1 MSDAPSWWYAK
12 PGLAAWALSPLA
24 AIYGRIGAMRMAS
37 APKAISRLPVLC
49 VGNFVAG
56 GAGKTP
62 TAIAIAKQVRAM
74 GLRPGFLS
82 RGYGSNAKGAV
93 VVDVKSHNA
102 RDVGDEPMVLALY
115 ATTVVSPDR
124 QAGAALLQANDVDFI
139 IMDDGFQNPTL
150 RKDMNLVVV
159 DGTRGVGNGFAMP
172 SGPLRASLQQQLRYA
187 DRLLLIGSGAASKDV
202 VRRAARMAKPILQA
216 DIAVRQGERFDGRK
230 VMAFCGLA
238 DPEKFFAT
246 LKALGADVVEEKAF
260 GDHHAYSAGE
270 CRELLTR
277 SQELGLP
284 LVTTQKDEVRLVRA
298 GEAQA
303 ELRKAI
309 DVLVID
315 LLFET
320 EKTVRSL
327 IEDTKKRAANYR
339 LKNPPNIESAEI
351 ADA

>member
-1 MSDAPSWWYAK
+1 MSDAPSWWYR
-12 PGLAAWALSPLA
+12 PGGVAAWALSPFS
-24 AIYGRIGAMRMAS
+24 AIFGHIGAMRMA
-37 APKAISRLPVLC
+37 APPKAVSRLPVLC

-93 VVDVKSHNA
+93 LVDVKVHNS
-102 RDVGDEPMVLALY
+102 RDVGDEPMILALY
-115 ATTVVSPDR
+115 ATTVVCADR
-124 QAGAALLQANDVDFI
+124 VAGAALLQSCDVDFI

-150 RKDMNLVVV
+150 RKDMNVVVV
-159 DGTRGVGNGFAMP
+159 DGGRGVGNGFPMP
-172 SGPLRASLQQQLRYA
+172 SGPLRATLAKQMTMA
-187 DRLLLIGSGAASKDV
+187 DRILLIGSGAASGDV
-202 VRRAARMAKPILQA
+202 VRRAARMAKPIMQA
-216 DIAVRQGERFDGRK
+216 DIAVRQGERFDGSK

-246 LKALGADVVEEKAF
+246 LKALGADVVEEQAF

-270 CRELLTR
+270 CRELMSR
-277 SQELGLP
+277 ASELGMP

-320 EKTVRSL
+320 ERTVTSL
-327 IEDTKKRAANYR
+327 IEDTRKRAATYR
-339 LKNPPNIESAEI
+339 LKNPANI
-351 ADA
+351 ADAAQPES

>member
-1 MSDAPSWWYAK
+1 MSDAPSWWYRK
-12 PGLAAWALSPLA
+12 SGLVAWALSPFA
-24 AIYGRIGAMRMAS
+24 AIYGRIGAMRMGA
-37 APKAISRLPVLC
+37 APKAVSRLPVLC

-82 RGYGSNAKGAV
+82 RGYGSNAKSATL
-93 VVDVKSHNA
+93 VDVKTHNA
-102 RDVGDEPMVLALY
+102 RDVGDEPMMLALY

-124 QAGAALLQANDVDFI
+124 TAGAALLQSCDVDFI

-150 RKDMNLVVV
+150 RKDMNLIVV
-159 DGTRGVGNGFAMP
+159 DGGRGVGNGFPMP
-172 SGPLRASLQQQLRYA
+172 AGPLRATLREQMRLA
-187 DRLLLIGSGAASKDV
+187 DRVLLIGSGSASGDV
-202 VRRAARMAKPILQA
+202 VRRAAKMAKPILQA

-238 DPEKFFAT
+238 DTEKFFAT
-246 LKALGADVVEEKAF
+246 LKALGADVVEEQAF

-270 CRELLTR
+270 CRELMAR
-277 SQELGLP
+277 SSELGLP
-284 LVTTQKDEVRLVRA
+284 LVTTHKDEVRLVRS

-303 ELRKAI
+303 ELRKAV

-320 EKTVRSL
+320 ERTVTAL
-327 IEDTKKRAANYR
+327 IEETRKRAAAYR
-339 LKNPPNIESAEI
+339 LKTPANIED
-351 ADA
+351 ADVPED